1 MSADLWLLAADAL
14 IRARAGRWWIH
25 TTNSRHPAFAI
36 DNPQIVAL
44 LGLFVRPISLLQA
57 LAHVPAPHR
66 GSVQEILTHLHD
78 IGVLVSAD
86 SAAASEPDASW
97 SADRANKHLRFLV
110 RAVYDLGAD
119 VQCLG
124 AFAEQSLRERTGAG
138 LERRLMALLAAVDGL
153 KSELA
158 TLRQEFVAPQIVA
171 LGLDAPTAPL
181 NLHLGA
187 GPTRI
192 EGFVNI
198 DIQGAPLNLN
208 LAWGLPFADGSVAR
222 IYVSHMLEHLYYP
235 NDVAAFLREL
245 FRVLAP
251 GGRLRLAVP
260 DIGACIAAYQAGDSA
275 FFQSRHETWD
285 WWPQDLT
292 PLESFLAYAGASPE
306 PSYLLESHKF
316 GYDAETL
323 AKALRSAGFAD
334 ITPSTHMGS
343 SDPLLRVDAASAVA
357 SARYGDRFYALFME
371 GVRVS

>member
-1 MSADLWLLAADAL
+1 MSADSWLLAADAL

-44 LGLFVRPISLLQA
+44 LGLFVRPAPPLQV
-57 LAHVPAPHR
+57 LAQVPQAHR
-66 GSVQEILTHLHD
+66 STVQEVLSHLHD
-78 IGVLVSAD
+78 VGVLVDAD
-86 SAAASEPDASW
+86 SAAAAEPAADW
-97 SADRANKHLRFLV
+97 SADRAQKHLRFLA
-110 RAVYDLGAD
+110 RAIYDLGGD

-124 AFAEQSLRERTGAG
+124 AFAEQSLRSRTGAG

-153 KSELA
+153 KTELMS
-158 TLRQEFVAPQIVA
+158 LRQEFVAPQLAA
-171 LGLDAPTAPL
+171 LKLDTNSRGL

-192 EGFVNI
+192 DGFVNI

-222 IYVSHMLEHLYYP
+222 IYVSHMLEHLFYP
-235 NDVAAFLREL
+235 TDVTTFLREL
-245 FRVLAP
+245 YRVLAP

-260 DIGACIAAYQAGDSA
+260 DIAGCIDAYQNRDAA

-285 WWPQDLT
+285 WWPKDLT

-316 GYDAETL
+316 GYDQETL
-323 AKALRSAGFAD
+323 SKALRTAGFSD
-334 ITPSTHMGS
+334 VIPCSHMGS
-343 SDPLLRVDAASAVA
+343 ADPLLQVDTASAVA
-357 SARYGDRFYALFME
+357 SARHGDRFYALFME
-371 GVRVS
+371 AVRVS

>member
-1 MSADLWLLAADAL
+1 MTANQWLLAPDAL
-14 IRARAGRWWIH
+14 IRARGGRWWVH
-25 TTNSRHPAFAI
+25 TTQSRHPAFAI
-36 DNPQIVAL
+36 DNPQIIAL
-44 LGLFVRPISLLQA
+44 LGLFVRPTGLMQA
-57 LAHVPAPHR
+57 LAHVPPPHR
-66 GSVQEILTHLHD
+66 GTVQEVLSHLYE
-78 IGVLVSAD
+78 IGVLVDAD
-86 SAAASEPDASW
+86 SPASNEPDAAW
-97 SADRANKHLRFLV
+97 SADRAQKHLRFLA
-110 RAVYDLGAD
+110 RSVYDLGAD

-124 AFAEQSLRERTGAG
+124 TFAETALRERTGAG

-153 KSELA
+153 KTELA
-158 TLRQEFVAPQIVA
+158 QLREEFVAPQLAA
-171 LGLDAPTAPL
+171 LQLTPQAKGL

-192 EGFVNI
+192 DGFVNI

-235 NDVAAFLREL
+235 HDVGSFLREL

-260 DIGACIAAYQAGDSA
+260 DIRACINAYQQQDTQ

-285 WWPQDLT
+285 WWPKDLT

-323 AKALRSAGFAD
+323 QKALHAAGFPEV
-334 ITPSTHMGS
+334 ITSTHMGS
-343 SDPLLRVDAASAVA
+343 TDPLLQVDTASAVA
-357 SARYGDRFYALFME
+357 SAKHHDQFYALFME
-371 GVRVS
+371 AVRVS